1 MTGDL
6 RAHPGWSPTHAA
18 RDLAPETTGTWGD
31 LSTPENQ
38 TNTCPECQHPAGDH
52 TRTGMLAFCH
62 RYGCGCI
69 LPQTATG
76 VASSA
81 LPIRRRRK
89 RPVMLSPLAT
99 PVVSLPPST
108 SPRQAYTNPTPSKE
122 RSA

>member
-52 TRTGMLAFCH
+52 TRTGMLASA
-62 RYGCGCI
+62 
-69 LPQTATG
+69 TAT
-76 VASSA
+76 VADASSH
-81 LPIRRRRK
+81 RR
-89 RPVMLSPLAT
+89 
-99 PVVSLPPST
+99 PPG
-108 SPRQAYTNPTPSKE
+108 
-122 RSA
+122 